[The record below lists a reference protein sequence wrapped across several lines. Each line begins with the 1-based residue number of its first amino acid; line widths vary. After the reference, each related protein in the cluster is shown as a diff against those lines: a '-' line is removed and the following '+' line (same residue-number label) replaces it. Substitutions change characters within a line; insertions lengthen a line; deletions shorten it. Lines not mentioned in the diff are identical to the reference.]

1 MSKKTEHIAIIGGG
15 IIGLGIGWQLVRRG
29 AKVTIYEKGE
39 IGKEASWVAGGML
52 APYAEVSFEE
62 IKLMRFGEQSLNM
75 YPRLLDELSEDTE
88 NVPVLDSC
96 GTLMAGIDRDD
107 TEKLKRLCEFRK
119 ELKLD
124 VKMVT
129 GTEAREREPL
139 LSPNVVSGLW
149 LPDDAQIDN
158 RKLLKAMKK
167 AFEKMGGMVKDH
179 TKVEEVEI
187 KGEAV
192 MSVISEEETYAADRV
207 VVAAGCWSQ
216 QLAGIPG
223 QQLPPI
229 RPEKGQIITME
240 KTDDCQL
247 KGIIRSP
254 RMYLVPKE
262 DGTLRLGATAEE
274 QGFDKRPTAGAQKEL
289 LEHAWEMVPA
299 IYELPLVE
307 TVAGLRPAGKDHRPI
322 IGESDISGLYYA
334 TGHYRHGIMLMPLTV
349 YALVDEILDEEVSDW
364 LAPFRPQR
372 FNAN

>member
-1 MSKKTEHIAIIGGG
+1 MSNKTEHIAIIGGG

-29 AKVTIYEKGE
+29 ANVTIFEKGK

-52 APYAEVSFEE
+52 APYAEAGFEE

-75 YPRLLDELSEDTE
+75 YPRLLDELSEDTD
-88 NVPVLDSC
+88 NVPVLDTC
-96 GTLMAGIDRDD
+96 GTLMTGIDRDD
-107 TEKLKRLCEFRK
+107 TEKLKRLYEFRK
-119 ELKLD
+119 ELELD
-124 VKMVT
+124 VELFT

-158 RKLLKAMKK
+158 RKLLKAMEN
-167 AFEKMGGMVKDH
+167 AFEKLGGTVREH

-187 KGEAV
+187 KRETA
-192 MSVISEEETYAADRV
+192 MNVIAEEEEHAVDQV

-229 RPEKGQIITME
+229 RPEKGQILTLE
-240 KTDDCQL
+240 QTDDCPL

-262 DGTLRLGATAEE
+262 DGTIRLGATAEE
-274 QGFDKRPTAGAQKEL
+274 KGFDKRPTAGAQKEL
-289 LEHAWEMVPA
+289 LEHGWEMVPA

-349 YALVDEILDEEVSDW
+349 YALVNEILDEEVSDW